1 MGIKKTG
8 ILKGGIHCSVLG
20 STILDPDGR
29 SHFYPELH
37 PWQLDLLS
45 KNALGCRW
53 ENVELSRAKVCRL
66 SLPTPLSP
74 IITWHFSTAFQFV
87 CTNMAT
93 FCKHVD
99 AIEVHTPPSIREKYQ
114 NNYSTDIYSPTDNI
128 LNFNI
133 GKMAKIWANP
143 VCKIDTD
150 KSRFWGSYWKLF
162 MAVYVLSEYCFCS
175 VWVETKSGKFFSK
188 LLSRRGN
195 WLKSFQAGRWKTVS
209 TSRKA
214 FPTDVLK
221 TLQDCKTALTSQ
233 F

>member
-1 MGIKKTG
+1 M
-8 ILKGGIHCSVLG
+8 
-20 STILDPDGR
+20 
-29 SHFYPELH
+29 
-37 PWQLDLLS
+37 LS
-45 KNALGCRW
+45 CRAPKFAD
-53 ENVELSRAKVCRL
+53 SP
-66 SLPTPLSP
+66 LPTPLSP
-74 IITWHFSTAFQFV
+74 IITCHFSTAFQFV

-143 VCKIDTD
+143 VCRIDTD

-162 MAVYVLSEYCFCS
+162 MAVYVLSKYCFCS

-233 F
+233 FWSLYLVLIMVMVSGSRSRSFQKCPDFKNGRQILVCTNLDSR